1 MRSRVDLPQ
10 PERPT
15 STRNSPSATWSVTCF
30 TAYAPRPNDL
40 PTPAKSTPAM
50 RTPPA
55 TTREVDADVGH
66 EQHDRADHE
75 PRQLRLER
83 VDERVRIGEE
93 ARGAAENLLA
103 EARQHPAPR
112 KRAEQRAERKRHETH
127 ARGTRGQ
134 RDEMSD
140 HGQQP
145 GEEDADHR
153 VAPDPLLGEEPLLLG
168 HEQAAPVEIG
178 RAHV

>member
-55 TTREVDADVGH
+55 TTREGDADVGH
-66 EQHDRADHE
+66 EQRDRADHE

-83 VDERVRIGEE
+83 VDERVRIGGE
-93 ARGAAENLLA
+93 ARGGRGPAPDTPVP
-103 EARQHPAPR
+103 EAPQHPAPR
-112 KRAEQRAERKRHETH
+112 ERAEQRAERERHETH

-145 GEEDADHR
+145 GEEDAGHR
-153 VAPDPLLGEEPLLLG
+153 VAPDPLLRG
-168 HEQAAPVEIG
+168 AAP
-178 RAHV
+178 AL